1 MELIIGGVG
10 FVVVVGPIV
19 IGLAEFE
26 MDLVENIK

>member
-1 MELIIGGVG
+1 MELIIGGGG
-10 FVVVVGPIV
+10 FVAVGPMT

>member
-10 FVVVVGPIV
+10 FVAVDAIV

-26 MDLVENIK
+26 MDFVENNE